1 MIYKAVITEIR
12 RRVVCVEADSQQAAH
27 RRVSDAWNNCEV
39 TLDDNDFDGVE
50 FHIAGEI
57 KMGDGKGLFKIE
69 RKD

>member
-12 RRVVCVEADSQQAAH
+12 RRVVSVKADSPQAAH

-50 FHIAGEI
+50 FHVDGEI
-57 KMGDGKGLFKIE
+57 ESNKGLFKIE